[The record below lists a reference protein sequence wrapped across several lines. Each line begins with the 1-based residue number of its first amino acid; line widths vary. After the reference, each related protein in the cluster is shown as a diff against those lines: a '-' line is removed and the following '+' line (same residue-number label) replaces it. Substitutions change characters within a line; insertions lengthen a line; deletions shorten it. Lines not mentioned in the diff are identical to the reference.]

1 MGQLFQLQ
9 LLSVMKFVADIE
21 VHSIYRP
28 ALEVNTQKMYYRLAR
43 VGHLSGLYSN
53 LEWYFGAG
61 VVCQQNDSTDLPLP
75 LN

>member
-28 ALEVNTQKMYYRLAR
+28 ALEANTLKMCYRLAR
-43 VGHLSGLYSN
+43 IGHLSGIYSN

-61 VVCQQNDSTDLPLP
+61 VVCQQSD
-75 LN
+75 